1 MKTANELANKLMILH
16 IAQAHEWSSSAT
28 SDAAAMLR
36 SQAAEIESLR
46 KANIDCKLHF
56 DTLKADYDALKAD
69 AERLD
74 WLEQNLFN
82 RENVD
87 WVTGKVSE
95 THRMWVTFAPT
106 GVQGSA
112 RAIIDAAIEAAKE
125 TP

>member
-36 SQAAEIESLR
+36 SQAAEIEALR

-69 AERLD
+69 AERYKFLRNQID
-74 WLEQNLFN
+74 GWYIGPAYSTYND
-82 RENVD
+82 VVCD
-87 WVTGKVSE
+87 
-95 THRMWVTFAPT
+95 
-106 GVQGSA
+106 GVYMDYSSGGVA
-112 RAIIDAAIEAAKE
+112 MDTAVDAAMKG
-125 TP
+125 TS